1 MARKMKN
8 APSWLVML
16 MILYA
21 IICAYLAL
29 SVLAES
35 AMPVFP
41 LAR

>member
-1 MARKMKN
+1 MMKN

-21 IICAYLAL
+21 IMCAYLVM
-29 SVLAES
+29 SVFAES

-41 LAR
+41 LSL